1 MSNKRSALRP
11 YGVLDARAVARTPKR
26 GMDLVNLR
34 ELGILPGIAGGARG
48 YSAHGDIITKTIDG
62 MDINELWSTY
72 QEALSVY
79 NEPRTR
85 LVSFLTYPTTLASEP
100 YGQAGDLAEFQ
111 EATEYGEPVGYRPN
125 VSQKFLGY
133 TFKWYDL
140 AARFTWMFLADAP
153 ASQVDSIQDM
163 AMEADNRLV
172 FINVMKTL
180 FNNTRRTNEF
190 GTTVYPLYSGVTGAD
205 GDDPPDVG
213 ARTFADGHNHYI
225 TTASTTLLPD
235 KVEAQYDLI
244 AEHGYTTAN
253 GYNAILMVN
262 KAQGDVMR
270 KWRSAA
276 NGGVGGSG
284 TGGGTYDFIPAA
296 GTPTF
301 LIPDQLRT
309 APGVP
314 QPPATLNG
322 LTVIGSYG
330 DWTVVQDDY
339 VPAGYLVGFVT
350 GGSENIRN
358 LIAFREHT
366 NASLRGLRLV
376 KGRNPDYP
384 LIDSF
389 YNRGF
394 GTGIKYRGAGAIL
407 QVTSSSTYSVPAQYA
422 W

>member
-11 YGVLDARAVARTPKR
+11 YGVLDARAIARTPKR
-26 GMDLVNLR
+26 GMELVNLK
-34 ELGILPGIAGGARG
+34 ELGIIPGIAGGARG
-48 YSAHGDIITKTIDG
+48 YSAQGDIVTKTIDG
-62 MDINELWSTY
+62 MDINALWDVY
-72 QEALSVY
+72 QETLGVY

-85 LVSFLTYPTTLASEP
+85 LVNFLTYGTTLASEP
-100 YGQAGDLAEFQ
+100 YGVAGDLADFQ

-140 AARFTWMFLADAP
+140 AARFTWMFLANAP

-172 FINVMKTL
+172 FTQVMKTL
-180 FNNTRRTNEF
+180 FNNTRRVNEQ

-213 ARTFADGHNHYI
+213 AKTFADGHNHYN
-225 TTASTTLLPD
+225 TAPALTAAAVETL
-235 KVEAQYDLI
+235 YNNI
-244 AEHGYTTAN
+244 AEHGYTTAQ
-253 GYNAILMVN
+253 GYSAVLMVN
-262 KAQGDVMR
+262 KVEGDKIR
-270 KWRSAA
+270 QWRSAV
-276 NGGVGGSG
+276 NGGVSPG
-284 TGGGTYDFIPAA
+284 TGGGLYDFIPAQ
-296 GTPTF
+296 GTPSF
-301 LIPDQLRT
+301 LLPQTLRIAEGQT
-309 APGVP
+309 APP
-314 QPPATLNG
+314 NTLNG
-322 LTVIGSYG
+322 MTVIGTYG
-330 DWTVVQDDY
+330 DFTVVQEDY
-339 VPAGYLVGFVT
+339 VPAGYLIGFVT
-350 GGSENIRN
+350 GGPESIRN
-358 LIAFREHT
+358 LIAFREHA

-376 KGRNPDYP
+376 KGRTPDYP

-407 QVTSSSTYSVPAQYA
+407 QITGGSYTVPSQYT